1 MRISDWSSD
10 VCSSDLQHL
19 VDPLPHRILQFSIF
33 AGLLAPGV
41 ERPAESGESEEPPK
55 AGEQQST
62 DNRADD
68 RGDQHQRGRRKFP
81 QRPYQPAVRRM
92 GLAGIMVVVGE
103 IITPARA
110 RTDTD
115 DRDQLPFRSEER
127 SVRQGCVRTGR
138 FWWSPMK

>member
-10 VCSSDLQHL
+10 VCSSDL
-19 VDPLPHRILQFSIF
+19 PLPHRILQFSIF

-92 GLAGIMVVVGE
+92 GLAGIMVVVGD

-110 RTDTD
+110 QTDKDYREPPATN
-115 DRDQLPFRSEER
+115 RAVWGK
-127 SVRQGCVRTGR
+127 SVG
-138 FWWSPMK
+138 

>member
-1 MRISDWSSD
+1 MHLSQADVVSLLFVFFKQKTAYELRISDWSSD
-10 VCSSDLQHL
+10 VCSADLQHL

-68 RGDQHQRGRRKFP
+68 RGDRKST
-81 QRPYQPAVRRM
+81 RPN
-92 GLAGIMVVVGE
+92 
-103 IITPARA
+103 
-110 RTDTD
+110 
-115 DRDQLPFRSEER
+115 S
-127 SVRQGCVRTGR
+127 SH
-138 FWWSPMK
+138 